1 MHHPVLSNRCY
12 RESTA
17 STAMYRVSSL
27 HLRFMSEDGG
37 ELVGEVVGEL
47 VGERNGFLLFNGE
60 DEDDFIGELVG
71 DEVLINLILN
81 QR

>member
-17 STAMYRVSSL
+17 STAMYKVSSL

-37 ELVGEVVGEL
+37 ELVGEV